1 MVGGVF
7 FLGCFVEAA
16 EVADED
22 DDDEEEEEEDVAEE
36 AGAFNLPHFIVRIF
50 DNVCPFISTGSGTC
64 E

>member
-1 MVGGVF
+1 MVGGFF

-22 DDDEEEEEEDVAEE
+22 DDEEEEEEAVAEE